1 MSKTRNL
8 IIIPTYNEI
17 ENILIVI
24 DKVLNLP
31 VQFHILVVDDNSP
44 DGTSNIV
51 NNLKKDNAD
60 KLFLITRDKKDGL
73 GSAYKEGFKWALEKK
88 YSYIFEMDADLSHD
102 PTEINNLKRLL
113 INKECDVAIGS
124 RYLEGVSVVNWPL
137 SRIFLSYFANIYVRI
152 ITSMPVKDSTS
163 GFIGY
168 SNEAL
173 SSLNIDKIKFNGY
186 AFQIEM
192 KFKLWKKNFK
202 LKEHQIIFVNRE
214 HGKSKMDKNIIFEA
228 IIGVIKLKVNSIF
241 KKRWINS

>member
-1 MSKTRNL
+1 MKGNSL
-8 IIIPTYNEI
+8 IIIPTYNEANNI
-17 ENILIVI
+17 EAVI
-24 DKVLNLP
+24 KKIFSLDDNNS
-31 VQFHILVVDDNSP
+31 ILVVDDNSP

-51 NNLKKDNAD
+51 KSLKKDNLD
-60 KLFLITRDKKDGL
+60 KLFLITRERKSGL

-102 PTEINNLKRLL
+102 PNEIKNLKRLL
-113 INKECDVAIGS
+113 INNECDVAIGS

-163 GFIGY
+163 GFVGY

-173 SSLNIDKIKFNGY
+173 SSLNINKIKFNGY

-192 KFKLWKKNFK
+192 KFKLWKKKFK
-202 LKEHQIIFVNRE
+202 LMEHQIIFVNRE
-214 HGKSKMDKNIIFEA
+214 HGNSKMNKNIIFEA
-228 IIGVIKLKVNSIF
+228 IIGVVKLKLNSIF
-241 KKRWINS
+241 KKDE